1 METDK
6 LKPFIQFFLGI
17 CNFSHKNDLFNDV
30 QKCGIL
36 FGGAQHEHLHICTF
50 AHENTAEG
58 MGEWVKGATLAG
70 KSANS

>member
-6 LKPFIQFFLGI
+6 LKPLIQFFLGI

-36 FGGAQHEHLHICTF
+36 FGKHNMNICTF
-50 AHENTAEG
+50 AHENAAEG

-70 KSANS
+70 KSTNS